1 MEYHLTKKTI
11 SRLRYAADTVTEQAV
26 DMDLSLPDYCPDIER
41 ILSCTLIPEVNMTNV
56 SGDRL
61 NIEGSSCARV
71 VYLDGDRS
79 IRVYE
84 YRTPFSES
92 LPMKGES
99 PDGVVYVDAKPEY
112 LNCRA
117 LSPRKLSLHGAFSL
131 GVRIAIKDDQV
142 YYACDDSD
150 ELQTKSDTLAVST
163 LCGLSSE
170 SFSVQEDISVSGKS
184 DISTLISHRLS
195 ARITDMKAIQNK
207 IMLNAELKLDL
218 MYLSGIENP
227 TLECMS
233 YSLPVSRVVDCE
245 GVDENAVIDGELS
258 VMSSD
263 VHLSDDAL
271 DGSSV
276 LSLDARLC
284 FNTLCYADS
293 EIEVLSDAFSTQKD
307 AQVQTEPFSCNSGVL
322 CRSFTDTGK
331 ATIALEEEIGKI
343 LDVHCEKLTASYM
356 TADDGVMINAK
367 MTVGIYFENQE
378 NETRYVERDAEFGFR
393 PDTGGNTEILRL
405 RVSADSLSYRLKD
418 SSSIEIR
425 AEMCYRLTVCRRISC
440 AAVSSVSVDDDA
452 PRRAQDS
459 TLILYYADDGDRVWD
474 IAKRFCSRPA
484 DIIAE
489 NDLEGETI
497 GAGMMLMIPTA

>member
-26 DMDLSLPDYCPDIER
+26 DVDLSLPDYCPDIEK

-61 NIEGSSCARV
+61 NIEGSSCVRV
-71 VYLDGDRS
+71 VYLDSDRT

-84 YRTPFSES
+84 YRAPFSES

-99 PDGVVYVDAKPEY
+99 PDCVVYVDAKPEY

-131 GVRIAIKDDQV
+131 GVRIAVRDELA
-142 YYACDDSD
+142 YYAYDDGD
-150 ELQTKSDTLAVST
+150 ELQTKSEPLTVST

-184 DISTLISHRLS
+184 DIHTVISHRLS

-218 MYLSGIENP
+218 MYLSGIEDP
-227 TLECMS
+227 ALECMS
-233 YSLPVSRVVDCE
+233 YSLPISRVVDCE

-284 FNTLCYADS
+284 FNTLCYAGC
-293 EIEVLSDAFSTQKD
+293 EIEVLSDVFSTEKE
-307 AQVQTEPFSCNSGVL
+307 AQVQTEPFSCNSDIL
-322 CRSFTDTGK
+322 CRSFTDTEK
-331 ATIALEEEIGKI
+331 ATIGLDEEIGKI
-343 LDVHCEKLTASYM
+343 LDVHCEKLTASY
-356 TADDGVMINAK
+356 TAADDGVMISAK
-367 MTVGIYFENQE
+367 MTVGVYYENQE

-393 PDTGGNTEILRL
+393 PDTEGHTEILRL
-405 RVSADSLSYRLKD
+405 RAAADSLSFRLKD
-418 SSSIEIR
+418 NRQLELR
-425 AEMCYRLTVCRRISC
+425 AEMCYRVTMCRRLSC
-440 AAVSSVSVDDDA
+440 AAVTGVSADDDA
-452 PRRAQDS
+452 PEKKHDG

-474 IAKRFCSRPA
+474 IAKHFCSRPA

>member
-26 DMDLSLPDYCPDIER
+26 DVDLSLPDYCPDIEK
-41 ILSCTLIPEVNMTNV
+41 ILSCTLIPEINMTNV

-61 NIEGSSCARV
+61 TIEGSSCVRV
-71 VYLDGDRS
+71 VYLDGDRM

-92 LPMKGES
+92 LPIKGEA
-99 PDGVVYVDAKPEY
+99 PDHVVYVDAKPEY

-131 GVRIAIKDDQV
+131 SVRIAVRDDQP
-142 YYACDDSD
+142 YYAYDDGD
-150 ELQTKSDTLAVST
+150 ELQTKSDTLSVST
-163 LCGLSSE
+163 LCGMSSE

-184 DISTLISHRLS
+184 DINTLISHRLS
-195 ARITDMKAIQNK
+195 ARITDRKAIQNK
-207 IMLNAELKLDL
+207 IMVNAELKLDL
-218 MYLSGIENP
+218 MYLSGVEEP
-227 TLECMS
+227 ELECMS
-233 YSLPVSRVVDCE
+233 YSLPISRVVDCE

-276 LSLDARLC
+276 LSLDAKLC
-284 FNTLCYADS
+284 FNTLCYAS
-293 EIEVLSDAFSTQKD
+293 CEIEVLSDAFSTEKD
-307 AQVQTEPFSCNSGVL
+307 AQVQTEPFSCCSDIL

-331 ATIALEEEIGKI
+331 ATIGLEEEIGKI
-343 LDVHCEKLTASYM
+343 LDVHCEKLTASC
-356 TADDGVMINAK
+356 TAADDKVTITAR
-367 MTVGIYFENQE
+367 MTVGIYFEDQE
-378 NETRYVERDAEFGFR
+378 GETRYVERDAEFSYC
-393 PDTGGNTEILRL
+393 PDTQGSTEVLRL
-405 RVSADSLSYRLKD
+405 RAAADSLSYRLKD
-418 SSSIEIR
+418 SRNIEMR
-425 AEMCYRLTVCRRISC
+425 AEMCYRLTVCKRLSC
-440 AAVSSVSVDDDA
+440 AAVSSVSADDDA
-452 PRRAQDS
+452 PKKTQDS

-489 NDLEGETI
+489 NDLDGETI

>member
-26 DMDLSLPDYCPDIER
+26 DVDLSLPDYCPDIEK
-41 ILSCTLIPEVNMTNV
+41 ILSCTLIPEINMTNV

-61 NIEGSSCARV
+61 TIEGSSCVRV
-71 VYLDGDRS
+71 VYLDGDRM

-92 LPMKGES
+92 LPIKGEA
-99 PDGVVYVDAKPEY
+99 PDHVVYVDAKPEY

-131 GVRIAIKDDQV
+131 IVRIAVRDDQP
-142 YYACDDSD
+142 YYAYDDGD
-150 ELQTKSDTLAVST
+150 ELQTKSDTLSVST
-163 LCGLSSE
+163 LCGMSSE

-184 DISTLISHRLS
+184 DINTLISHRLS

-207 IMLNAELKLDL
+207 IMVNAELKLDL
-218 MYLSGIENP
+218 MYLSGIEEP
-227 TLECMS
+227 ELECMS
-233 YSLPVSRVVDCE
+233 YSLPISRVVDCE

-276 LSLDARLC
+276 LSLDAKLC
-284 FNTLCYADS
+284 FNTLCYAS
-293 EIEVLSDAFSTQKD
+293 CEIEVLSDAFSTEKD
-307 AQVQTEPFSCNSGVL
+307 AQVQTEPFSCCSDIL

-331 ATIALEEEIGKI
+331 ATIGLEEEIGKI
-343 LDVHCEKLTASYM
+343 LDVHCEKLTASC
-356 TADDGVMINAK
+356 TAADDKVTITAR
-367 MTVGIYFENQE
+367 MTVGIYFEDQE
-378 NETRYVERDAEFGFR
+378 GETRYVEREAEFSYC
-393 PDTGGNTEILRL
+393 PDTQGSTEVLRL
-405 RVSADSLSYRLKD
+405 RAAADSLSYRLKD
-418 SSSIEIR
+418 SRNIELR
-425 AEMCYRLTVCRRISC
+425 AEMCYRLTVCKRLSC
-440 AAVSSVSVDDDA
+440 AAVSSVSADDDA
-452 PRRAQDS
+452 PKKTQDS

>member
-26 DMDLSLPDYCPDIER
+26 DVDLSLPDYCPDIEK
-41 ILSCTLIPEVNMTNV
+41 ILSCTLIPEINMTNV

-61 NIEGSSCARV
+61 TIEGNSCVRV
-71 VYLDGDRS
+71 VYLDGDRM

-92 LPMKGES
+92 LPIKGEA
-99 PDGVVYVDAKPEY
+99 PDHVVYVDAKPEY

-131 GVRIAIKDDQV
+131 SVRIAVRDEQP
-142 YYACDDSD
+142 YYAYDDGD
-150 ELQTKSDTLAVST
+150 ELQTKSDTLSVST
-163 LCGLSSE
+163 LCGMSSE

-184 DISTLISHRLS
+184 DINTLISHRLS
-195 ARITDMKAIQNK
+195 ARITDRKAIQNK
-207 IMLNAELKLDL
+207 IMVNAELKLDL
-218 MYLSGIENP
+218 MYLSGIEGP
-227 TLECMS
+227 ELECMS
-233 YSLPVSRVVDCE
+233 YSLPISRVVDCE

-276 LSLDARLC
+276 LSLDAKLC
-284 FNTLCYADS
+284 FNTLCYAS
-293 EIEVLSDAFSTQKD
+293 CEIEVLSDAFSTEKD
-307 AQVQTEPFSCNSGVL
+307 AQVQTEPFSCCSDIL

-331 ATIALEEEIGKI
+331 ATIGLEEEIGKI
-343 LDVHCEKLTASYM
+343 LDVHCEKLTASC
-356 TADDGVMINAK
+356 TAADDKVTITAR
-367 MTVGIYFENQE
+367 MTVGIYFEDQE
-378 NETRYVERDAEFGFR
+378 GETRYVERDAEFSYC
-393 PDTGGNTEILRL
+393 PDTQGSTEVLRL
-405 RVSADSLSYRLKD
+405 RAAADSLSYRLKD
-418 SSSIEIR
+418 SRNIELR
-425 AEMCYRLTVCRRISC
+425 AEMCYRLTVCKRLSC
-440 AAVSSVSVDDDA
+440 AAVSSVSADDDA
-452 PRRAQDS
+452 PKKTQDS

>member
-26 DMDLSLPDYCPDIER
+26 DVDLSLPDYCPDIEK
-41 ILSCTLIPEVNMTNV
+41 ILSCTLIPEINMTNV

-61 NIEGSSCARV
+61 TIEGSSCVRV
-71 VYLDGDRS
+71 VYLDGDRM

-92 LPMKGES
+92 LPIKGET
-99 PDGVVYVDAKPEY
+99 PDHVVYVDAKPEY

-131 GVRIAIKDDQV
+131 SVRIAVRDDQP
-142 YYACDDSD
+142 YYAYDDGD
-150 ELQTKSDTLAVST
+150 ELQTKSDTLSVST
-163 LCGLSSE
+163 LCGMSSE

-184 DISTLISHRLS
+184 DINTLISHRLS
-195 ARITDMKAIQNK
+195 ARITDRKAIQNK
-207 IMLNAELKLDL
+207 IMVNAELKLDL
-218 MYLSGIENP
+218 MYLSGIEEP
-227 TLECMS
+227 ELECMS
-233 YSLPVSRVVDCE
+233 YSLPISRVVDCE

-276 LSLDARLC
+276 LSLDAKLC
-284 FNTLCYADS
+284 FNTLCYAS
-293 EIEVLSDAFSTQKD
+293 CEIEVLSDAFSTEKD
-307 AQVQTEPFSCNSGVL
+307 AQVQTEPFSCCSDIL

-331 ATIALEEEIGKI
+331 ATIGLEEEIGKI
-343 LDVHCEKLTASYM
+343 LDVHCEKLTASC
-356 TADDGVMINAK
+356 TAADDKVTITAR
-367 MTVGIYFENQE
+367 MTVGIYFEDQE
-378 NETRYVERDAEFGFR
+378 GETRYVERDAEFSYC
-393 PDTGGNTEILRL
+393 PDTQGSTEVLRL
-405 RVSADSLSYRLKD
+405 RAAADSLSYRLKD
-418 SSSIEIR
+418 SRNIELR
-425 AEMCYRLTVCRRISC
+425 AEMCYRLTVCKRLSC
-440 AAVSSVSVDDDA
+440 AAVSSVSADDDA
-452 PRRAQDS
+452 PKKTQDS
-459 TLILYYADDGDRVWD
+459 TLILYYADDGDRVWN

-489 NDLEGETI
+489 NDLDGETI

>member
-26 DMDLSLPDYCPDIER
+26 DVDLSLPDYCPDIEK

-61 NIEGSSCARV
+61 SIEGSSCVRV
-71 VYLDGDRS
+71 VYLDGDQS

-92 LPMKGES
+92 LPIKGEA
-99 PDGVVYVDAKPEY
+99 PDHVVYVDAKPEY

-131 GVRIAIKDDQV
+131 SVRVAVKDEQP
-142 YYACDDSD
+142 YYAYDDGD
-150 ELQTKSDTLAVST
+150 ELQTKSDTIAVST

-170 SFSVQEDISVSGKS
+170 RFSVQEDISVSGKS
-184 DISTLISHRLS
+184 DINTLISHRLS

-218 MYLSGIENP
+218 MYLSGIEAP
-227 TLECMS
+227 ALECMT
-233 YSLPVSRVVDCE
+233 YSLPISRVVDCE

-276 LSLDARLC
+276 LSLDAGLC
-284 FNTLCYADS
+284 LNTLCYAS
-293 EIEVLSDAFSTQKD
+293 CEIEVLSDAFSTERD
-307 AQVQTEPFSCNSGVL
+307 AQVQTEPFSCNSGIL

-331 ATIALEEEIGKI
+331 ATVALEEEIGKI
-343 LDVHCEKLTASYM
+343 LDVHCEKLTASH
-356 TADDGVMINAK
+356 TAADDGVMIHTR

-378 NETRYVERDAEFGFR
+378 NETRYVERDAEFSFC
-393 PDTGGNTEILRL
+393 PDTEGFTDVLRM
-405 RVSADSLSYRLKD
+405 RAAVDSLSYRLKD
-418 SSSIEIR
+418 DRQIELR
-425 AEMCYRLTVCRRISC
+425 AEMCYHLTVCKRLNC
-440 AAVSSVSVDDDA
+440 AAVTGVSAEDDA
-452 PRRAQDS
+452 PKRSHDS
-459 TLILYYADDGDRVWD
+459 TLILYYADDGDRVWN
-474 IAKRFCSRPA
+474 IAKQFCSRPA

-489 NDLEGETI
+489 NDLDGELI
-497 GAGMMLMIPTA
+497 DAGMMLMIPTA

>member
-26 DMDLSLPDYCPDIER
+26 DVDLSLPDYCPDIEK
-41 ILSCTLIPEVNMTNV
+41 ILSCTLIPEINMTNV

-61 NIEGSSCARV
+61 TIEGSSCVRV
-71 VYLDGDRS
+71 VYLDGDRM

-92 LPMKGES
+92 LPIKGEA
-99 PDGVVYVDAKPEY
+99 PDHVVYVDAKPEY

-131 GVRIAIKDDQV
+131 SVRIAVRDDQP
-142 YYACDDSD
+142 YYAYDDGD
-150 ELQTKSDTLAVST
+150 ELQTKSDTLSVST
-163 LCGLSSE
+163 LCGMSSE

-184 DISTLISHRLS
+184 DINTLISHRLS

-207 IMLNAELKLDL
+207 IMVNAELKLDL
-218 MYLSGIENP
+218 MYLSGIEEP
-227 TLECMS
+227 ELECMS
-233 YSLPVSRVVDCE
+233 YSLPISRVVDCE

-276 LSLDARLC
+276 LSLDAKLC
-284 FNTLCYADS
+284 FNTLCYAS
-293 EIEVLSDAFSTQKD
+293 CEIEVLSDAFSTEKD
-307 AQVQTEPFSCNSGVL
+307 AQVQTEPFSCCSDIL

-331 ATIALEEEIGKI
+331 ATIGLEEEIGKI
-343 LDVHCEKLTASYM
+343 LDVHCEKLTASC
-356 TADDGVMINAK
+356 TAADDKVTITAR
-367 MTVGIYFENQE
+367 MTVGIYFEDQE
-378 NETRYVERDAEFGFR
+378 GETRYVERDAEFSYC
-393 PDTGGNTEILRL
+393 PDTQGSTEVLRL
-405 RVSADSLSYRLKD
+405 RAAADSLSYRLKD
-418 SSSIEIR
+418 SRNIELR
-425 AEMCYRLTVCRRISC
+425 AEMCYRLTVCKRLSC
-440 AAVSSVSVDDDA
+440 AAVSSVSADDDA
-452 PRRAQDS
+452 PKKTQDS

-489 NDLEGETI
+489 NDLDGETI

>member
-26 DMDLSLPDYCPDIER
+26 DVDLSLPDYCPDIEK
-41 ILSCTLIPEVNMTNV
+41 ILSCTLIPEVNMTSI

-61 NIEGSSCARV
+61 NIEGSSCVRV
-71 VYLDGDRS
+71 VYLDGNRS

-99 PDGVVYVDAKPEY
+99 PDCVVYVDAKPEY

-131 GVRIAIKDDQV
+131 CVRIAVKDEQP
-142 YYACDDSD
+142 YYAYDDGD

-163 LCGLSSE
+163 LCGMSSE

-184 DISTLISHRLS
+184 DINTLISHRLS
-195 ARITDMKAIQNK
+195 ARISDMKAIQNK

-218 MYLSGIENP
+218 MYLSGIEDP
-227 TLECMS
+227 TLECLS
-233 YSLPVSRVVDCE
+233 YSLPISRVVDCE

-276 LSLDARLC
+276 LSLDAKLC
-284 FNTLCYADS
+284 FNTLCYASS
-293 EIEVLSDAFSTQKD
+293 EIEVLSDAFATDRD
-307 AQVQTEPFSCNSGVL
+307 AQVTTEPFSCNSGIL

-331 ATIALEEEIGKI
+331 ATISLDEEIGKI
-343 LDVHCEKLTASYM
+343 LDVHCEKLTASY
-356 TADDGVMINAK
+356 TAAEDKVTIDAK

-378 NETRYVERDAEFGFR
+378 NEIRYVERDAAFSFS
-393 PDTGGNTEILRL
+393 PDTEGNSEVLRL
-405 RVSADSLSYRLKD
+405 RAAADSLSYRLKD
-418 SSSIEIR
+418 NRNIELR
-425 AEMCYRLTVCRRISC
+425 AEMCYRLTVCKRMSC
-440 AAVSSVSVDDDA
+440 TAVSGVSADDDA
-452 PRRAQDS
+452 PERSHDS
-459 TLILYYADDGDRVWD
+459 TLILYYADGGDRVWD

-489 NDLEGETI
+489 NDLEDETI

>member
-11 SRLRYAADTVTEQAV
+11 SRLRYATDTVTEQAV
-26 DMDLSLPDYCPDIER
+26 DVDLSLPDYCPDIEK

-61 NIEGSSCARV
+61 NIEGSSCVRV
-71 VYLDGDRS
+71 VYLDSDRT

-99 PDGVVYVDAKPEY
+99 PDCVVYVDAKPEY

-131 GVRIAIKDDQV
+131 GVRIAVRDELA
-142 YYACDDSD
+142 YYAYDDGD
-150 ELQTKSDTLAVST
+150 ELQTKSDIHTV
-163 LCGLSSE
+163 
-170 SFSVQEDISVSGKS
+170 
-184 DISTLISHRLS
+184 ISHRLS

-218 MYLSGIENP
+218 MYLSGIEDP
-227 TLECMS
+227 ALECMS
-233 YSLPVSRVVDCE
+233 YSLPISRVVDCE

-284 FNTLCYADS
+284 FNTLCYAGC
-293 EIEVLSDAFSTQKD
+293 EIEVLSDVFSTEKET
-307 AQVQTEPFSCNSGVL
+307 QVQTEPFSCNSDIL
-322 CRSFTDTGK
+322 CRSFTDTEK
-331 ATIALEEEIGKI
+331 ATIGLDEEIGKI
-343 LDVHCEKLTASYM
+343 LDVHCEKLTASY
-356 TADDGVMINAK
+356 TAADDGVLINAK
-367 MTVGIYFENQE
+367 MTVGVYYENQE
-378 NETRYVERDAEFGFR
+378 NETRYVERDAEFSFR
-393 PDTGGNTEILRL
+393 PDTEGHTEILRL
-405 RVSADSLSYRLKD
+405 RAAADSLSYRLKD
-418 SSSIEIR
+418 NRQIELR
-425 AEMCYRLTVCRRISC
+425 SEMCYRVTMCRRLSC
-440 AAVSSVSVDDDA
+440 AAVTGVSADDDA
-452 PRRAQDS
+452 PEKKHDG

>member
-26 DMDLSLPDYCPDIER
+26 DVDLSLPDYCPDIEK
-41 ILSCTLIPEVNMTNV
+41 ILSCTLIPEINMTNV

-61 NIEGSSCARV
+61 TIEGSSCVRV
-71 VYLDGDRS
+71 VYLDGDRM

-92 LPMKGES
+92 LPIKGEA
-99 PDGVVYVDAKPEY
+99 PDHVVYVDAKPEY

-131 GVRIAIKDDQV
+131 SVRIAVRDDQP
-142 YYACDDSD
+142 YYAYDDGD
-150 ELQTKSDTLAVST
+150 ELQTKSDTLSVST
-163 LCGLSSE
+163 LCGMSSE

-184 DISTLISHRLS
+184 DINTLISHRLS

-207 IMLNAELKLDL
+207 IMVNAELKLDL
-218 MYLSGIENP
+218 MYLSGIEEP
-227 TLECMS
+227 ELECMS
-233 YSLPVSRVVDCE
+233 YSLPISRVVDCE

-276 LSLDARLC
+276 LSLDAKLC
-284 FNTLCYADS
+284 FNTLCYAS
-293 EIEVLSDAFSTQKD
+293 CEIEVLSDAFSTEKD
-307 AQVQTEPFSCNSGVL
+307 AQVQTEPFSCCSDIL

-331 ATIALEEEIGKI
+331 ATIGLEEEIGKI
-343 LDVHCEKLTASYM
+343 LDVHCEKLTASC
-356 TADDGVMINAK
+356 TAADDKVTITAR
-367 MTVGIYFENQE
+367 MTVGIYFEDQE
-378 NETRYVERDAEFGFR
+378 GETRYVEREAEFSYC
-393 PDTGGNTEILRL
+393 PDTQGSTEVLRL
-405 RVSADSLSYRLKD
+405 RAAADSLSYRLKD
-418 SSSIEIR
+418 SRNIELR
-425 AEMCYRLTVCRRISC
+425 AEMCYRLTVCKRLSC
-440 AAVSSVSVDDDA
+440 AAVSSVSADDDA
-452 PRRAQDS
+452 PKKTQDS

>member
-26 DMDLSLPDYCPDIER
+26 DIDLSLPDYCPDIEK

-61 NIEGSSCARV
+61 NIEGSSRVRV

-84 YRTPFSES
+84 YRAPFSES
-92 LPMKGES
+92 LPIKGES
-99 PDGVVYVDAKPEY
+99 SDCVVDVDAKPEY

-131 GVRIAIKDDQV
+131 SARIAVRDEQA
-142 YYACDDSD
+142 YYAYDDGD

-163 LCGLSSE
+163 ICGMSSE

-207 IMLNAELKLDL
+207 IMLNAELRLDL
-218 MYLSGIENP
+218 MYLSGIEAP

-233 YSLPVSRVVDCE
+233 YSLPISRVVDCD

-284 FNTLCYADS
+284 FNTLCYASS
-293 EIEVLSDAFSTQKD
+293 EIEMLSDAFSTDRD

-322 CRSFTDTGK
+322 CLAFTDTGK
-331 ATIALEEEIGKI
+331 ATIGLDEEIGKV
-343 LDVHCEKLTASYM
+343 LDVHCEKLTASY
-356 TADDGVMINAK
+356 TAAEDKVTINAR
-367 MTVGIYFENQE
+367 MTVGIYFEDQE
-378 NETRYVERDAEFGFR
+378 SEIRYVERDAEFDYC
-393 PDTGGNTEILRL
+393 PDTQGFTDVLRL
-405 RVSADSLSYRLKD
+405 RAAVDSLSYRLKD
-418 SSSIEIR
+418 SRHIELR
-425 AEMCYRLTVCRRISC
+425 AELCYRLTVCKRMSC
-440 AAVSSVSVDDDA
+440 AAVSGVSADDDA
-452 PRRAQDS
+452 PKKAKDS
-459 TLILYYADDGDRVWD
+459 TLILYYADDGERVWD

-489 NDLEGETI
+489 NELEGETI